1 MAIVGR
7 SLQSR
12 QRKRAACHRDRPCEN
27 PWTIVGRGRR
37 RGRPAWGTV
46 TTASNCQ
53 PAQKVLAAIITPM
66 LLKTVQSRKIDLRRL
81 ITHRFKLDTIMD
93 AYDTF
98 DAAARTNALS
108 CHRSAGVAAWRRG
121 KRQFCAGK

>member
-1 MAIVGR
+1 
-7 SLQSR
+7 
-12 QRKRAACHRDRPCEN
+12 
-27 PWTIVGRGRR
+27 
-37 RGRPAWGTV
+37 V

-93 AYDTF
+93 A
-98 DAAARTNALS
+98 L
-108 CHRSAGVAAWRRG
+108 HW
-121 KRQFCAGK
+121 

>member
-1 MAIVGR
+1 
-7 SLQSR
+7 
-12 QRKRAACHRDRPCEN
+12 
-27 PWTIVGRGRR
+27 
-37 RGRPAWGTV
+37 V
-46 TTASNCQ
+46 TTASNSQ